1 MLAVFVVLL
10 GAGAVIF
17 LPRQQAGVFVA
28 YTAILCG
35 VLIAICYV
43 TGEPPSWR
51 WGKK

>member
-1 MLAVFVVLL
+1 MLAVFFVLL
-10 GAGAVIF
+10 GAGAVVF
-17 LPRQQAGVFVA
+17 LPRQEAGGFVA

-43 TGEPPSWR
+43 TGEPPGWR

>member
-1 MLAVFVVLL
+1 MLAVFFVLL
-10 GAGAVIF
+10 AVGALIF
-17 LPRQQAGVFVA
+17 LPRQQAAAFVA

-35 VLIAICYV
+35 VLIAVCYV